1 MKRIL
6 KSSRRSL
13 LQGMGSALAVAG
25 ASSLISTRA
34 ARAQVPVD
42 RKFLFVIAATGGG
55 SIIDSFLPIVDS
67 ESPNGATIVAFPN
80 QLVAQPNGSNLR
92 CVHSPFPIEL
102 GGFNIVGHLLP
113 FLQRH
118 GSDVAVM
125 TQECTSVNHLIAQ
138 KRSLTG
144 AGINGG
150 RTLLEA
156 AAMAHG
162 NGLLMPAVN
171 MCESGYLEP
180 GDDVSVPDS
189 ARAVAV
195 ADALLFAFATDGVRG
210 LQNLPQRS
218 LIDRARRIRNRVDD
232 DSVFGITFRDAPL
245 RRSFI
250 DARTRLAPTMEA
262 NDLITKLTMVANV
275 PGSIPLDDFD
285 LSSSP
290 DGEKVRAAFPSLTS
304 DPFEAQGA
312 LAFLLARH
320 GVSCAVAL
328 SPSFNP
334 LLDDGLKNTPL
345 AFDFSHTNHTLTQYA
360 MWSRVLRCADGLI
373 TLLKGQ
379 DVDDDDPAQ
388 GKMWNRSLVYIATD
402 FGRDKTRPANS
413 FEFGSGHH
421 LNNGNILI
429 SPLLNGN
436 RVYGGVDVN
445 TALTFGFDPV
455 TGIAAPGSL
464 MREGEVYSAVAHALG
479 IDFDGRVDMP
489 CMVKN
494 A

>member
-1 MKRIL
+1 MKTT
-6 KSSRRSL
+6 RRSL
-13 LQGMGSALAVAG
+13 LQGMGSAAALAS
-25 ASSLISTRA
+25 ASSLLHSRR
-34 ARAQVPVD
+34 ARAQVAAD
-42 RKFLFVIAATGGG
+42 RKFLFVIAAAGGG
-55 SIIDSFLPIVDS
+55 SIIDSLLPIVDN
-67 ESPNGATIVAFPN
+67 ESANAPNLVSFPSS
-80 QLVAQPNGSNLR
+80 LVVKPNGSNLR

-102 GGFNIVGHLLP
+102 GGFRIVGQLLP

-156 AAMAHG
+156 AALTHG
-162 NGLLMPAVN
+162 GGLLLPAVN

-180 GDDVSVPDS
+180 GDDATVPDA

-195 ADALLFAFATDGVRG
+195 ADALLFPFATDGVRG
-210 LQNLPQRS
+210 LKNMPSRA
-218 LIDRARRIRNRVDD
+218 LIDRARAIRNRVDD
-232 DSVFGITFRDAPL
+232 DSVFGITFKNAPF
-245 RRSFI
+245 RRAFI

-262 NDLITKLTMVANV
+262 NHLITKLTMVANSVQV
-275 PGSIPLDDFD
+275 PLTEFD
-285 LSSSP
+285 LESSP
-290 DGEKVRAAFPSLTS
+290 DGASVRAQFPSLAT

-320 GVSCAVAL
+320 GVSCALAL

-334 LLDDGLKNTPL
+334 LLQPDLKNTPL
-345 AFDFSHTNHTLTQYA
+345 AFDFSHTSHTLTQYA
-360 MWSRVLRCADGLI
+360 MWSRVLRTADGLI
-373 TLLKGQ
+373 NLLKAQ
-379 DVDDDDPAQ
+379 DLDDADPSL
-388 GKMWNRSLVYIATD
+388 GKMWDRSLVYIATD
-402 FGRDKTRPANS
+402 FGRDKTRPAGS
-413 FEFGSGHH
+413 FDFGTGHH
-421 LNNGNILI
+421 LNNGNILV

-445 TALTFGFDPV
+445 TALTFGFDPL
-455 TGIAAPGSL
+455 TGAPAPGTL

-479 IDFDGRVDMP
+479 IDFDGRIDMP
-489 CMVKN
+489 CMVKS

>member
-1 MKRIL
+1 
-6 KSSRRSL
+6 
-13 LQGMGSALAVAG
+13 MGSAAALAG
-25 ASSLISTRA
+25 ASSLLQSRR
-34 ARAQVPVD
+34 ARAQAPAD
-42 RKFLFVIAATGGG
+42 RKFLFVIAAAGGG
-55 SIIDSFLPIVDS
+55 SIIDSFLPMVDS
-67 ESPNGATIVAFPN
+67 ESPNGATLVSYPSS
-80 QLVAQPNGSNLR
+80 LVAQPNGSNLR
-92 CVHSPFPIEL
+92 CVHSPFPLEL
-102 GGFNIVGHLLP
+102 GDFRIVGHLLP

-144 AGINGG
+144 AGIHGG

-156 AAMAHG
+156 AAIAHG
-162 NGLLMPAVN
+162 DGLLMPAVN
-171 MCESGYLEP
+171 MCESGYLEG
-180 GDDVSVPDS
+180 GDDVSVPDR

-195 ADALLFAFATDGVRG
+195 ADALLFPFATDGVRG
-210 LQNLPQRS
+210 LKNIPQRS
-218 LIDRARRIRNRVDD
+218 LIDRARRVRDRVDD
-232 DSVFGITFRDAPL
+232 DSTFGITFRDAPL
-245 RRSFI
+245 RRGFV
-250 DARTRLAPTMEA
+250 DARVRVAPTMEA

-275 PGSIPLDDFD
+275 PGAIPLDDFD

-290 DGEKVRAAFPSLTS
+290 DGEQVRAQFPDLVT

-312 LAFLLARH
+312 LAFLLARY
-320 GVSCAVAL
+320 GVSCAIGL

-334 LLDDGLKNTPL
+334 LLDGGLKNTPL
-345 AFDFSHTNHTLTQYA
+345 AFDFSHTNHPLTQYA
-360 MWSRVLRCADGLI
+360 MWSRVLKVADGLI
-373 TLLKGQ
+373 TLLKNQ
-379 DVDDDDPAQ
+379 DVDDTDPGQ
-388 GKMWNRSLVYIATD
+388 GKMWERSLVYIATD
-402 FGRDKTRPANS
+402 FGRDKVRPANS

-436 RVYGGVDVN
+436 RVYGGLDVN

-455 TGIAAPGSL
+455 TGAPSPGTV

-479 IDFDGRVDMP
+479 IDFDGRIDMP
-489 CMVKN
+489 AMVKN